1 MIEEPGRV
9 VALEEGAV
17 WVQTVRKSTCSSCSA
32 NAGCGQGLLDKLAIS
47 SQRGNVR
54 ALTDLQLA
62 VDDEVV
68 IGVREE
74 LLLGSAVQVY
84 LLPLL
89 ALLGGGFVAQS
100 LRLSE
105 PLSIFLGLSA
115 LLVAGLLVRWRSLR
129 VADDPRLQPVVMR
142 ALLLGSASCSAP

>member
-17 WVQTVRKSTCSSCSA
+17 WVQTLRKSTCSSCSA
-32 NAGCGQGLLDKLAIS
+32 NAGCGQGLLDKLAIT

-62 VDDEVV
+62 VGDEVV

-74 LLLGSAVQVY
+74 LLLCSAVQVY

>member
-9 VALEEGAV
+9 VALDEGAV
-17 WVQTVRKSTCSSCSA
+17 WVQTLRKSTCSSCSA
-32 NAGCGQGLLDKLAIS
+32 NAGCGQGLLDKLAIT

-62 VDDEVV
+62 VGDEVV

-74 LLLGSAVQVY
+74 LVLRSAVQVY

>member
-17 WVQTVRKSTCSSCSA
+17 WVQTLRKSTCSSCSA
-32 NAGCGQGLLDKLAIS
+32 NAGCGQGLLDKLAIT

-62 VDDEVV
+62 VGDEVV

-74 LLLGSAVQVY
+74 LVLRSAVQVY

-105 PLSIFLGLSA
+105 PLSILLGLSA

>member
-17 WVQTVRKSTCSSCSA
+17 WVQTLRKSTCSSCSA
-32 NAGCGQGLLDKLAIS
+32 NAGCGQGLLDKLAIT

-62 VDDEVV
+62 VGDEVV

-74 LLLGSAVQVY
+74 LVLRSAVQVY

-105 PLSIFLGLSA
+105 PLSILLGLSA

-142 ALLLGSASCSAP
+142 ALLLGTASCSAP

>member
-1 MIEEPGRV
+1 MIEESGRV

-17 WVQTVRKSTCSSCSA
+17 WVQTLRKSTCSSCSA
-32 NAGCGQGLLDKLAIS
+32 NAGCGQGLLDKLAIT

-62 VDDEVV
+62 VGDEVV

-74 LLLGSAVQVY
+74 LVLRSAVQVY

>member
-9 VALEEGAV
+9 VALDEGAV
-17 WVQTVRKSTCSSCSA
+17 WVQTLRKSTCSSCSA

-62 VDDEVV
+62 VGDEVV

-74 LLLGSAVQVY
+74 LLLRSAVQVY

-89 ALLGGGFVAQS
+89 ALLGVGWVAQR
-100 LRLSE
+100 LGLSE
-105 PLSIFLGLSA
+105 PLSILLGLGA
-115 LLVAGLLVRWRSLR
+115 LLSAGLLVRWRSLR
-129 VADDPRLQPVVMR
+129 VADDPRLQPVVVR
-142 ALLLGSASCSAP
+142 ALLLGAASFSTP

>member
-1 MIEEPGRV
+1 MIEESGRV
-9 VALEEGAV
+9 VALDEGAV
-17 WVQTVRKSTCSSCSA
+17 WVQTLRKSTCSSCSA

-47 SQRGNVR
+47 GHRGNVR

-62 VDDEVV
+62 VGDEVV

-74 LLLGSAVQVY
+74 LLLRSAVQVY

-89 ALLGGGFVAQS
+89 ALLGGGFIAQS
-100 LRLSE
+100 LELSE
-105 PLSIFLGLSA
+105 PLSILLGLGA

-129 VADDPRLQPVVMR
+129 VADDPRLQPVVVR
-142 ALLLGSASCSAP
+142 ALLLSSASCSVP

>member
-17 WVQTVRKSTCSSCSA
+17 WVQTLRKSTCSSCSA
-32 NAGCGQGLLDKLAIS
+32 NAGCGQGLLDKLAIT

-62 VDDEVV
+62 VGDEVV

-74 LLLGSAVQVY
+74 LVLRSAVQVY

>member
-17 WVQTVRKSTCSSCSA
+17 WVQTLRKSTCSSCSA
-32 NAGCGQGLLDKLAIS
+32 NAGCGQGLLDKLAIT

-62 VDDEVV
+62 VGDEVV

-89 ALLGGGFVAQS
+89 ALLGGGFIAQS
-100 LRLSE
+100 LGLSE
-105 PLSIFLGLSA
+105 PLSILLGLGA
-115 LLVAGLLVRWRSLR
+115 LLAAGLLVRWRSLR
-129 VADDPRLQPVVMR
+129 VADDPHLQPVVMR
-142 ALLLGSASCSAP
+142 ALLLGSASCSTP

>member
-9 VALEEGAV
+9 VAVEEGAV
-17 WVQTVRKSTCSSCSA
+17 WVQTLRKSTCSSCSA
-32 NAGCGQGLLDKLAIS
+32 NAGCGQGLLDKLAIT

-62 VDDEVV
+62 VGDEVV

-74 LLLGSAVQVY
+74 LLLRSAGQVY

-89 ALLGGGFVAQS
+89 ALLGGGFIAQS
-100 LRLSE
+100 LGLSE
-105 PLSIFLGLSA
+105 PLSILLGLGG
-115 LLVAGLLVRWRSLR
+115 LLAAGLLVRWRSLR
-129 VADDPRLQPVVMR
+129 VADDPHLQPVVVR
-142 ALLLGSASCSAP
+142 ALLLGSARFSTP